1 MDPPPIAG
9 PSRASTSAGPS
20 TLSATSSGGKQK
32 RGAAS
37 GASEQAKDERT
48 AIKRTRQRQAL
59 SCQECRRLKL
69 KCDREW
75 PCSACRKRG
84 CADICPTGVSK
95 PPGRAVRVQA
105 EMTLMLRRIDDLE
118 KMVRDLGG
126 GDQIPPPLQLEIA
139 TRRATA
145 FSKELEAEIED
156 ASAEGSSETTP
167 MEDEDEDGGATQ
179 EGGDMRS
186 DEEKLKSLL
195 VGVGSL
201 SIADSGRT
209 RFLGTSAGPAY
220 YFEDDEGPDSDDTE
234 TVDED
239 AYSTDQITRYPYIQ
253 LGQGYPKASEIERL
267 RNFLPPMQEAKRL
280 SENYWNFLSF
290 QFTPIEENVYWSDY
304 WTSAWTPNDP
314 AGTKL
319 AAVFMILSLG
329 SLFDPTA
336 PSTPNLTAHHYF
348 VLAHTTLSAAR
359 FLANNTLA
367 AVQTLQLSSA
377 YLLCQHDLREGG
389 ESLFPWLGV
398 ILRMLVTQGLHR
410 DGSNFG
416 LSGAELNT
424 RRRVFYDAIT
434 LERMQDFISGRP
446 YMLHNS
452 HFDTRMPDDAEPY
465 QIAKWK
471 LGIFIGKV
479 IDSAFSVAT
488 PSYSTILQLDQELR
502 ELVREAPKELRSGA
516 LPDDAFLVKPKG
528 IPQVPAGPPP
538 SDKTLKYQM
547 QQHTMDQ
554 MFGQVLFY
562 LHKPAFAQALIKH
575 PEEPLQSPWAA
586 SVAAISLETAV
597 YLLAVAKSW
606 IQLHPILCPRWW
618 HIFFHAFAASVA
630 QSSLVIK
637 SPTSML
643 APHAWSQL
651 NQAVAIFETAG
662 SSGAPVAMF
671 VPRLQLLRQKAYLS
685 LQNIISVPLGL
696 GRGDVSD
703 SLAEGTD
710 VNLSILNP
718 PARLERKPRRK
729 AAQPAGRAGSA
740 GLSSTDGS
748 SPNSVLAQ
756 MLGATPAL
764 SVHAPPVSTTV
775 ADPSEAQ
782 PYTPFDSPILKEA
795 TLAFPTLSSAMP
807 LSPVY
812 ASQAAPYPPITFLPH
827 QPMPNFGQQH
837 QPQRRSAYA
846 AGPSQPPSQSQ
857 APQVSPPATA
867 ASFYNSSAL
876 SFSSFNASAGAS
888 ASPPSYPSPSNLFPD
903 PARRPSGTFSGVPS
917 QPNAAEQS
925 QQAPSPP
932 NLTFGNFAT
941 AFPSIDM
948 AMSGAGGQ
956 DEGAAGATLGGSG
969 MSDWGSMD
977 EQPGEVAVGG
987 TGPDGWMWYDVLGA
1001 NPNAT
1006 ALSPLNFD
1014 KYTQLGDS

>member
-1 MDPPPIAG
+1 MGLI
-9 PSRASTSAGPS
+9 
-20 TLSATSSGGKQK
+20 
-32 RGAAS
+32 
-37 GASEQAKDERT
+37 EQAKEERT
-48 AIKRTRQRQAL
+48 TVKRSRQRQAL

-105 EMTLMLRRIDDLE
+105 EMHAMVRRIDDLE

-139 TRRATA
+139 TRRATS

-167 MEDEDEDGGATQ
+167 MEDEDEERGAAE
-179 EGGDMRS
+179 EGRNTRP
-186 DEEKLKSLL
+186 EEDKLKSLL

-220 YFEDDEGPDSDDTE
+220 YFEDDGGLDSGDAE

-267 RNFLPPMQEAKRL
+267 RNFLPTMQEAKRL
-280 SENYWNFLSF
+280 SENYWNFLAF
-290 QFTPIEENVYWSDY
+290 QFTPIEETVYWSDY
-304 WTSAWTPNDP
+304 WTSAWTPNDS

-329 SLFDPTA
+329 SLFDPSA
-336 PSTPNLTAHHYF
+336 PSTPNSTAHHYF

-389 ESLFPWLGV
+389 ETLFPWLGV

-452 HFDTRMPDDAEPY
+452 HFDTKMPDDAEPY

-488 PSYSTILQLDQELR
+488 PSYSTILQLDEELR
-502 ELVREAPKELRSGA
+502 ELVRESPTELRSGA

-528 IPQVPAGPPP
+528 IPQVPAGPRL

-562 LHKPAFAQALIKH
+562 LHKPAFAQALIKY
-575 PEEPLQSPWAA
+575 PEEPLQSPWAS

-729 AAQPAGRAGSA
+729 TAHPAGRAGSA
-740 GLSSTDGS
+740 SLSSTDGS

-775 ADPSEAQ
+775 TDPSEAQ

-795 TLAFPTLSSAMP
+795 SLAFPPFSSAIP

-812 ASQAAPYPPITFLPH
+812 ASQAAPYPPVTFLPH

-837 QPQRRSAYA
+837 QPQQGSTYA
-846 AGPSQPPSQSQ
+846 ASSSHPPSQSHVPQ
-857 APQVSPPATA
+857 ASPHPTT
-867 ASFYNSSAL
+867 ASFYNPSVL
-876 SFSSFNASAGAS
+876 SFSSLTASVSAS

-903 PARRPSGTFSGVPS
+903 PARRPSGAFSSFAP
-917 QPNAAEQS
+917 QPNTPGPS
-925 QQAPSPP
+925 QQASSLPD
-932 NLTFGNFAT
+932 LTFGNFAT
-941 AFPSIDM
+941 AFPSIEM
-948 AMSGAGGQ
+948 EVSGAGEQ
-956 DEGAAGATLGGSG
+956 EELAGATVGGG
-969 MSDWGSMD
+969 AMPDWGSMA
-977 EQPGEVAVGG
+977 EQPGEAGAG
-987 TGPDGWMWYDVLGA
+987 ETGPDRWMWYDVLGA
-1001 NPNAT
+1001 NPNA
-1006 ALSPLNFD
+1006 AARSPLNFD